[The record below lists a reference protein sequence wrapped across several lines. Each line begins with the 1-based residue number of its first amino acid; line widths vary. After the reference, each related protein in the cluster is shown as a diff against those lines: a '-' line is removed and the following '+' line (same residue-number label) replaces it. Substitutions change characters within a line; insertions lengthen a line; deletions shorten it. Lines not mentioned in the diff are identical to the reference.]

1 LTTKKLKIYI
11 NTLLFSTIFDI
22 NTQASK

>member
-1 LTTKKLKIYI
+1 LTTKKLKFYI

>member
-1 LTTKKLKIYI
+1 LKFYI
-11 NTLLFSTIFDI
+11 NTLLFSAIFDI